1 MNEVYKIIIG
11 LSLLSLFSCGNSPKP
26 TKEQSLQDSKK
37 NSEYVKIK
45 DGVLH
50 FDLNKAKDHPKT
62 IKLSEVCDSL
72 IYVPLET
79 KKGCLLNRGIHK
91 IVKDGEDLFI
101 HYSHGLYHFNM
112 KGKLVCQIGKTGRG
126 PGEYLCGGFCVSK
139 KNKRIYA
146 LSIYRRRI
154 LEFDY
159 SGKLI
164 SDKVK
169 INDYPNDF
177 MYDDLTDNI
186 ISSHDYE
193 LSTSGSIN
201 SVKYDLYKIRNL
213 KWEILYTHKSKTFPK
228 KDLKKRKYGFGI
240 NGANIHRYNSSL
252 YIQELSNDTIYR
264 IENSKLTPQYILNNK
279 LYKKE
284 MNYENYMNVCKH
296 RKDYSYRKKLF
307 YNKIIGESERFILF
321 GTLEYFLYDKKE
333 NSFSCIINNN
343 NGRYEFL
350 NDLDQEVLSTPEFI
364 INNKFMVYTVTASTF
379 MARYD
384 YYKENRNDKGSNSF
398 KKRVG
403 QIYNSISEESNPVL
417 IFARLKK

>member
-1 MNEVYKIIIG
+1 MDRVYKIIIG
-11 LSLLSLFSCGNSPKP
+11 LSLLSLFSCGNSTKS

-62 IKLSEVCDSL
+62 IKLSEICDSL

-79 KKGCLLNRGIHK
+79 KKGCLLTTGMHK
-91 IVKDGEDLFI
+91 IVKDGDDLFI
-101 HYSHGLYHFNM
+101 HYSHSLYHFNM

-146 LSIYRRRI
+146 LSIYRHRI

-169 INDYPNDF
+169 INDYPCNII
-177 MYDDLTDNI
+177 YDDLTDNM

-193 LSTSGSIN
+193 LSTRGSID
-201 SVKYDLYKIRNL
+201 SVKYYLYKIRNL
-213 KWEILYTHKSKTFPK
+213 KGYITYTHKSNIFPK
-228 KDLKKRKYGFGI
+228 KDLKKPQTSLCYTGTY
-240 NGANIHRYNSSL
+240 IHRYKSSFRF
-252 YIQELSNDTIYR
+252 QEISNDTIYR
-264 IENSKLTPQYILNNK
+264 INNSKLKPLYILNNK
-279 LYKKE
+279 LFKKGV
-284 MNYENYMNVCKH
+284 NYEDIETCFKNRGWNGKNF
-296 RKDYSYRKKLF
+296 L
-307 YNKIIGESERFILF
+307 YNRIIGESDRFIMF
-321 GTLEYFLYDKKE
+321 GSTGELFLYDKKE
-333 NSFSCIINNN
+333 NIFSCFSNNK
-343 NGRYEFL
+343 NGDNEFL
-350 NDLDQEVLSTPEFI
+350 NDLDPIISGAPDIKNNYFLYTISANEFI
-364 INNKFMVYTVTASTF
+364 SNYENYKERLNNKVINSYT
-379 MARYD
+379 
-384 YYKENRNDKGSNSF
+384 
-398 KKRVG
+398 KRLD
-403 QIYNSISEESNPVL
+403 QIYNSISEDSNPIL